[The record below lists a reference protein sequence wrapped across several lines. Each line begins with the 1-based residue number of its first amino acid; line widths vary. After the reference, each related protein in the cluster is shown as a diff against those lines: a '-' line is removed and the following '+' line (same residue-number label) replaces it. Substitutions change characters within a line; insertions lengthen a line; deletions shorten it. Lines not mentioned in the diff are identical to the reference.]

1 VCLIKNSR
9 LTLTL
14 GGGILAALAIVA
26 VLAVN
31 VPVQEEIESNLYV
44 YPLSIGGKTYT
55 VSVLTDWSSEPKVYL
70 PEYDPL
76 KYFSIDFIGSDRKQS
91 YFNVTYPEHLV
102 SGTPTV
108 IWKYY
113 EQGNDRYTLS
123 NNGTHHSVYMIF
135 NHTAINE
142 HFEIRGAETG

>member
-1 VCLIKNSR
+1 MKNSR

-26 VLAVN
+26 VLAFN
-31 VPVQEEIESNLYV
+31 APVQEETESNLYV
-44 YPLSIGGKTYT
+44 YSLSEGGKTYT

-76 KYFSIDFIGSDRKQS
+76 KYFSIDFIGSERKQS
-91 YFNVTYPEHLV
+91 YFNVTYPERLI

-113 EQGNDRYTLS
+113 EQSSDQYTLS
-123 NNGTHHSVYMIF
+123 DNGTHHSVYMNF
-135 NHTAINE
+135 NHTATIE
-142 HFEIRGAETG
+142 HFEIRGAETS